1 MLESGE
7 YFMSQAQKEKNKR
20 AAMLERQ
27 VAKVEERKRQREDV
41 FVAPEVRV
49 KSGTWRGEGRCN
61 AIPGNGS
68 SRMNAVDALGA

>member
-41 FVAPEVRV
+41 FVAPEVRG
-49 KSGTWRGEGRCN
+49 KSRAWRGEGRCN
-61 AIPGNGS
+61 VIAGNGTS
-68 SRMNAVDALGA
+68 SVNATDTLVP